1 MFLHFL
7 VERTPLSECF
17 ELNSQGGVS
26 LPWMGSCICPASVL
40 GSWGRGALIGQ
51 ERVSPKGK
59 GALVTKEEGMDSGWT
74 KELTVIT
81 ATSYFSSVASSTD
94 FVISLRPVS
103 SSVIFLLLRAIVKT
117 VNNTCTAPVME
128 QAFTN

>member
-26 LPWMGSCICPASVL
+26 LPRMGSCICPASVL

-59 GALVTKEEGMDSGWT
+59 GALVTKEEGMDAGWT

-103 SSVIFLLLRAIVKT
+103 SSVIFLLPRAIVKT

>member
-59 GALVTKEEGMDSGWT
+59 GALVTKEEGMDAGWT

-103 SSVIFLLLRAIVKT
+103 SSVIFLLPRAIVKT

>member
-1 MFLHFL
+1 M
-7 VERTPLSECF
+7 
-17 ELNSQGGVS
+17 
-26 LPWMGSCICPASVL
+26 PWMGSCICPASVL

-59 GALVTKEEGMDSGWT
+59 GALVTKEEGMDAGWT

-103 SSVIFLLLRAIVKT
+103 SSVIFLLPRAIVKT